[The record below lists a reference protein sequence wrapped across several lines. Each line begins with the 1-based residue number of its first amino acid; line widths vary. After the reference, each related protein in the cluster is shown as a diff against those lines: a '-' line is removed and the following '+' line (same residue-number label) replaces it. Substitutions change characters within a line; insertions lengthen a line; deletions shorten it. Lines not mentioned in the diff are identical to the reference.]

1 MIQGDMASTSEPNPR
16 DATGPAAPVGAGTL
30 PPTLARGAIPSLDGI
45 RAVSVAIVFFAHA
58 GLSDAIAGGFGVT
71 IFFFLSG
78 FLITTLFLRE
88 WRETGRIHIGKFYIR
103 RFLRLSPPL
112 FFTLALGYFLVWI
125 GFADGAFDRLAVLS
139 QIFYFHNYYLAAFP
153 QAGSVVTGL
162 QPLWSLS
169 VEEHFYM
176 IFPLIFLLFTRGKV
190 RLGHLVALLAAIVAW
205 RYFRWQVM
213 LDTQWTIYISTDTRF
228 DSILYGCLLALC
240 ERDGTAARVLPGD
253 NRRLTL
259 ILFGALAVLALSIVA
274 RDMTFR
280 STFRY
285 TVQGLA
291 LMVVFHYAVTRP
303 DYWLFRP
310 LNLGWVRTIGLYSYA
325 IYLAHYVIIR
335 ILTKHGWFADSPALF
350 IAAAAVISIAYAAFV
365 WHVVEA
371 VPRRLRHRFA

>member
-1 MIQGDMASTSEPNPR
+1 MMRGDVTRTAE
-16 DATGPAAPVGAGTL
+16 AAAPEAGSL
-30 PPTLARGAIPSLDGI
+30 PPTLARGAIPSLDDI

-88 WRETGRIHIGKFYIR
+88 WRDTGGIHIGKFYVR

-112 FFTLALGYFLVWI
+112 FFTLGLGYLLVWL
-125 GFADGAFDRLAVLS
+125 GFADGKFDPLAILS
-139 QIFYFHNYYLAAFP
+139 QLLYFHNYYLAAFP
-153 QAGSVVTGL
+153 DGGSVVVGL

-169 VEEHFYM
+169 VEEHFYL
-176 IFPLIFLLFTRGKV
+176 IFPLIFLLFTHGKV
-190 RLGHLVALLAAIVAW
+190 RLPHIVALLVVIVAW
-205 RYFRWQVM
+205 RYFRWQVL

-228 DSILYGCLLALC
+228 DSILYGCLLALM
-240 ERDGTAARVLPGD
+240 ERNGTARRVLPAD
-253 NRRLTL
+253 NRRLTFL
-259 ILFGALAVLALSIVA
+259 VFGALAVLALSILA

-280 STFRY
+280 STLRY

-310 LNLGWVRTIGLYSYA
+310 LNLGWVRTIGLYSYS

-335 ILTKHGWFADSPALF
+335 ILEKYGWFEGNAALF

-365 WHVVEA
+365 WHVIEA